1 MDFKLKMELL
11 PVLLLLLLLSI
22 QFRSGKKSLKVLKFK
37 SRGMFYHISF
47 NLSIDDLAWN
57 VFLKNL
63 LFMNGIRI

>member
-22 QFRSGKKSLKVLKFK
+22 QFRSGKKSLKVLKFE
-37 SRGMFYHISF
+37 SRGKFYHISF

-63 LFMNGIRI
+63 LFENGLRI